1 MRKANMVCVG
11 VLFLSGCY
19 SMTEVQPPKLDA
31 YEKALRRGES
41 GDLLKLAAQRDAQD
55 AAEWCWTRS
64 NNYEKR
70 SKNSEYWKLG
80 LGSSGGVFG
89 FTGAML
95 VAAGTGGF
103 AAGIASGLA
112 GVVSTTLGNAE
123 KGPLGVSE
131 FVQERDGIATGI
143 RTYMS
148 GMSAQSD
155 PLVLHTNAIQLVGT
169 CRSAPSP
176 TAAVPST
183 SPSVA
188 SGPASTSNTAPAA
201 PAAPVPAAP
210 PPAAPGSSKP
220 AVVKP

>member
-11 VLFLSGCY
+11 ALLLSGCY
-19 SMTEVQPPKLDA
+19 SMNEVSPPKLEE
-31 YEKALRRGES
+31 YEKSLRRGEN
-41 GDLLKLAAQRDAQD
+41 GDFLKLAAQRDALD

-70 SKNSEYWKLG
+70 SKNSEYWRLG
-80 LGSSGGVFG
+80 LGSGGGVLG

-131 FVQERDGIATGI
+131 FVQERDGTATKI
-143 RTYMS
+143 RSYMD
-148 GMSAQSD
+148 GLSAQSD
-155 PLVLHTNAIQLVGT
+155 PLVLHTDAVKLVGT
-169 CRSAPSP
+169 CRSAPPP

-183 SPSVA
+183 S
-188 SGPASTSNTAPAA
+188 NTVPAA
-201 PAAPVPAAP
+201 PAAPPLPAAP
-210 PPAAPGSSKP
+210 PGSSKP
-220 AVVKP
+220 AAVKP